1 MIEISDYRSDWP
13 EHFLQIRDSILPA
26 LSEITF
32 RVEHVG
38 STSVPGLCAKPIID
52 IDIIIESIS
61 DFNSVRSNLQAVGY
75 QYLGNQ
81 GVPGREAFRNNSC
94 DIKHHLYVCQDGV
107 LALRNHITLR
117 DHLRKNIEDRDRYG
131 LLKRKLAKQF
141 RNDIEA
147 YIEGK
152 TDFIIKILSK
162 YGIEELD
169 EIRNVNKKIDDK
181 L

>member
-26 LSEITF
+26 LPEITF

-52 IDIIIESIS
+52 IDVIIESIS

-81 GVPGREAFRNNSC
+81 GVPGRERDFCPAC
-94 DIKHHLYVCQDGV
+94 DSNRAGSSRSAQQSWRLTSGTRQI
-107 LALRNHITLR
+107 
-117 DHLRKNIEDRDRYG
+117 
-131 LLKRKLAKQF
+131 
-141 RNDIEA
+141 
-147 YIEGK
+147 
-152 TDFIIKILSK
+152 
-162 YGIEELD
+162 
-169 EIRNVNKKIDDK
+169 
-181 L
+181 